1 MFDIGASL
9 REAREKRKLSL
20 ENVQKELRI
29 RERYLTALEE
39 ERWEILPGEAYT
51 RAFLRSYAEFLGL
64 NGTLY
69 VDEYNERVAEN
80 EDEPFV
86 PESLVREGRSRLLFK
101 TTAGVIAVAVVVA
114 ALVAFGSGGTTST
127 SLQPAAAAATSQ
139 VVARP
144 GAIAHLRR
152 WSAPKRIVAVPTAH
166 IRAVRGRS
174 WFSVRVGGANGREV
188 FRGFLER
195 GHSLSYSLQRDVWVR
210 VGRPRVV
217 TIRVGSHVVRGLPGD
232 PANLLLTKRGATR
245 R

>member
-20 ENVQKELRI
+20 EKVQKELRI

-69 VDEYNERVAEN
+69 VDEYNERVAEH

-86 PESLVREGRSRLLFK
+86 PESLVREGRSRILFK

-127 SLQPAAAAATSQ
+127 SLQPAAAAATPQ

-144 GAIAHLRR
+144 GAIAHLHR
-152 WSAPKRIVAVPTAH
+152 WSAPKRIVVVPTAH

-195 GHSLSYSLQRDVWVR
+195 GRSLSYSLKRNVWVR

-232 PANLLLTKRGATR
+232 PANLLLTKTGAKR